1 MQILSFV
8 HRSKEII
15 QQIISPN
22 LLTANANK
30 RVYESE
36 DVVEFYAEQK
46 DLQEPELTIL
56 NELRERLPNMSML
69 DIGVGAGRTT
79 MHFAHLAKEYVGID
93 YSNKMINSC
102 MKKFKNFPKK
112 ISFLNVDA
120 INMKIFK
127 DNSFD
132 FVLFSL
138 NGIDYV
144 DHEERIEILR
154 EIRRLIRAGG
164 YFCFST
170 HNLNSLTKKCSIH
183 LSKHPTLLAL
193 RIYRLLQMRL
203 PNKRETWRIAKNFSK
218 IQQKH
223 VMFFDGAHNFRLKT
237 YYISP
242 IEQLKQLK
250 ELGYSA
256 TKIYSSRDGREIEN
270 PNEAMDDWVYFL
282 SC

>member
-1 MQILSFV
+1 LQILSFV
-8 HRSKEII
+8 RRNKEII

-22 LLTANANK
+22 LVTANTNK

-36 DVVEFYAEQK
+36 DVVEFYTEQK

-69 DIGVGAGRTT
+69 DIGVGTGRTT
-79 MHFAHLAKEYVGID
+79 IHFAYIAKEYVGID
-93 YSNKMINSC
+93 YSNKMVNACI
-102 MKKFKNFPKK
+102 KKFKNFPKK

-120 INMKIFK
+120 RNMKNFK

-132 FVLFSL
+132 FILFSL

-144 DHEERIEILR
+144 DHEERIEIFR
-154 EIRRLIRAGG
+154 EIRRLIRDGG

-170 HNLNSLTKKCSIH
+170 HNLNSLKERCSFH

-193 RIYRLLQMRL
+193 RTFRLLQIRI
-203 PNKRETWRIAKNFSK
+203 PNKRETWKIAKNFPRV
-218 IQQKH
+218 QQKH
-223 VMFFDGAHNFRLKT
+223 VMFIDGAHNFRLKT

-256 TKIYSSRDGREIEN
+256 TKMYSSRDGREIEN